1 MDISVI
7 KIKAFAL
14 CLLSIV
20 THIQTQAQINT
31 DFQLG
36 ANGVTVEC
44 GSAALDDTGVINGIT
59 YTKRSKDQITVANAD
74 STCTSGITSMDSLFY
89 GSTTFNAD
97 ISTWDV
103 SSVTG
108 MSYMFFRARA
118 FNQDLSS
125 WDVSNVTDMS
135 YMFYEANAFN
145 GDISSWDVSSVTNMR
160 DMFNRA
166 YAFNEDISAWDV
178 SSVTTMYDMFSNT
191 DAFNGDI
198 SSWDVSSVTNM
209 YFMFASA
216 INFNQD
222 ISSWDVSSVT
232 DMSGMFY
239 NARDFNQDISSWD
252 VSNVTDMSGMFLAN
266 SVFSQDL
273 STWCVVQIGSL
284 PTFFRNP
291 GTNPVW
297 GTCPSREIYGDA
309 GWRLLSLPITGGSVS
324 DLSDDTPIQG
334 VTSGDNPSASANFY
348 LYDDSG
354 TWEVPTDIST
364 AFGDGYGFAVYFYD
378 TLYAGSSELPVRLNV
393 EGSEPSADVTVNLN
407 PVAGGYTLVGNPFS
421 SNFDISATGM
431 TTTGASIQNNV
442 SFWNSAAPT
451 PTYSLQNRTTP
462 YIVRPWQ
469 GFWVELGASGGA
481 TSLTFATA
489 GKTTSDATGS
499 FFSKTMATNNRGDIN
514 FTLSSATTYD
524 EAIRISFRDEAT
536 TDYDLDD
543 ASKMVPLLPS
553 YATMAFY
560 RNDRMKA
567 VESLPYDLQEEITI
581 PAHLELVGVSGA
593 FTFAWDG
600 LESIP
605 AEWELTL
612 HDYEQGVS
620 MNMRQES
627 AYTFTAA
634 SSSQAKRNPQS
645 MLTGILPETMKLKT
659 EEARFGIT
667 IRPASVNNTPN
678 EQPVEFGLSQNYPNP
693 FNPSTTMR
701 YTIQESGQVR
711 IAVYNLMGQ
720 KVATL
725 VDGMK
730 QAGAHTVRWNAA
742 GHASGMYYYRLEA
755 NGQVI
760 TKKMTLIK

>member
-1 MDISVI
+1 MIFSS
-7 KIKAFAL
+7 KMNKTLTLF
-14 CLLSIV
+14 LLSSLYYLSV
-20 THIQTQAQINT
+20 DAQNFT
-31 DFQLG
+31 LN

-44 GSAALDDTGVINGIT
+44 DSAAIDDEGDINGIT
-59 YTKRSKDQITVANAD
+59 YTKRGKDEISSLVSAQNWPVIET
-74 STCTSGITSMDSLFY
+74 TCTSGITDMSEMFNDAH
-89 GSTTFNAD
+89 TFNGD

-103 SSVTG
+103 SSITN
-108 MSYMFFRARA
+108 MHS
-118 FNQDLSS
+118 
-125 WDVSNVTDMS
+125 
-135 YMFYEANAFN
+135 MFYNASAFN
-145 GDISSWDVSSVTNMR
+145 G
-160 DMFNRA
+160 
-166 YAFNEDISAWDV
+166 DISAWDV
-178 SSVTTMYDMFSNT
+178 SSVTTMHSMFYGAS
-191 DAFNGDI
+191 AFNSDISAWDVSSVTNMHFMFREASSFNSDI
-198 SSWDVSSVTNM
+198 SSWDVSSVTYM
-209 YFMFASA
+209 TAMFKDNSV
-216 INFNQD
+216 FNQD
-222 ISSWDVSSVT
+222 
-232 DMSGMFY
+232 
-239 NARDFNQDISSWD
+239 
-252 VSNVTDMSGMFLAN
+252 
-266 SVFSQDL
+266 L
-273 STWCVVQIGSL
+273 SMWCVPQFNDSPKNFGN
-284 PTFFRNP
+284 T
-291 GTNPVW
+291 GTDPAW

-334 VTSGDNPSASANFY
+334 VNGGDNPSYSPNFY

-354 TWEVPTDIST
+354 TWEAPTDVST
-364 AFGDGYGFAVYFYD
+364 AIGDGKGFSVYFYNNTD
-378 TLYAGSSELPVRLNV
+378 AGSSELPVRLDV

-407 PVAGGYTLVGNPFS
+407 PAAGGHTLVGNPFS

-431 TTTGASIQNNV
+431 TTTGESIQNNV
-442 SFWNSAAPT
+442 SFWNSAAG
-451 PTYSLQNRTTP
+451 TYTTGDRSTS

-469 GFWVELGASGGA
+469 GFWVEVDTAISN
-481 TSLTFATA
+481 SDFLTFATA
-489 GKTTSDATGS
+489 GKTDSIASGS
-499 FFSKTMATNNRGDIN
+499 FFSKTVATNNRGDIN

-612 HDYEQGVS
+612 HDYEQGIS
-620 MNMRQES
+620 MNMRQEL
-627 AYTFTAA
+627 AYTFSAA
-634 SSSQAKRNPQS
+634 SSSQAKKNPLS
-645 MLTGILPETMKLKT
+645 ILTGILPETMKLKT
-659 EEARFGIT
+659 EDTRFGIT
-667 IRPASVNNTPN
+667 IRPASVSATPK
-678 EQPVEFGLSQNYPNP
+678 EHPVAFALNQNYPNP
-693 FNPSTTMR
+693 FNPSTTIR

-711 IAVYNLMGQ
+711 VAVYNLMGQ

-725 VDGMK
+725 VDGVK
-730 QAGAHTVRWNAA
+730 QAGPHTVRWNAA

>member
-20 THIQTQAQINT
+20 THMQTQAQINT

-44 GSAALDDTGVINGIT
+44 DNAALGETGEINSIT
-59 YTKRSKDQITVANAD
+59 YTKRSKDQITTANAPT
-74 STCTSGITSMDSLFY
+74 TCTSGIVNMDSLFLDA
-89 GSTTFNAD
+89 TTFD
-97 ISTWDV
+97 
-103 SSVTG
+103 
-108 MSYMFFRARA
+108 
-118 FNQDLSS
+118 
-125 WDVSNVTDMS
+125 
-135 YMFYEANAFN
+135 
-145 GDISSWDVSSVTNMR
+145 GDISSWDVSDVTSMISL
-160 DMFNRA
+160 FNGAAR
-166 YAFNEDISAWDV
+166 FNKDISKWDV
-178 SSVTTMYDMFSNT
+178 SSVQNISGLFANASD
-191 DAFNGDI
+191 FNRDI
-198 SSWDVSSVTNM
+198 SFWDVSSVDNM
-209 YFMFASA
+209 YGMFYNAAS
-216 INFNQD
+216 FNQA

-232 DMSGMFY
+232 DM
-239 NARDFNQDISSWD
+239 R
-252 VSNVTDMSGMFLAN
+252 VMFLDAN
-266 SVFSQDL
+266 VFSQDL
-273 STWCVVQIGSL
+273 STWCVAQIGSQ
-284 PTFFRNP
+284 PNNFGNSG

-297 GTCPSREIYGDA
+297 GTCPVLRREIYGDA
-309 GWRLLSLPITGGSVS
+309 GWRLLSLPITGGTVS
-324 DLSDDTPIQG
+324 DLSDDTAIQG
-334 VTSGDNPSASANFY
+334 VTGGDNPSASANFY

-354 TWEVPTDIST
+354 EWEVPTDVST
-364 AFGDGYGFAVYFYD
+364 VFGDGKGFAVYFYD
-378 TLYAGSSELPVRLNV
+378 NANAGSSALPVRLDAA
-393 EGSEPSADVTVNLN
+393 GSEPSADVTVALN
-407 PVAGGYTLVGNPFS
+407 ITPESGSSSAFTLVGNPFS
-421 SNFDISATGM
+421 SNFSTN
-431 TTTGASIQNNV
+431 TTDMVPGGGGIQNNIY
-442 SFWNSAAPT
+442 FWNDATGSF
-451 PTYSLQNRTTP
+451 SVQDRTTP

-469 GFWVELGASGGA
+469 GFWVQLNFYYSLFPD
-481 TSLTFATA
+481 LTFKTT

-499 FFSKTMATNNRGDIN
+499 FFSKTVATNNRGDIN

-543 ASKMVPLLPS
+543 ASKMVPLLTE

-581 PAHLELVGVSGA
+581 PAHLELVGVSGS

-605 AEWELTL
+605 EEWELTL
-612 HDYEQGVS
+612 HDYEQELS

-645 MLTGILPETMKLKT
+645 MLTGTLPETMKLMT
-659 EEARFGIT
+659 EETRFGIT
-667 IRPASVNNTPN
+667 IRPASVNTTPN
-678 EQPVEFGLSQNYPNP
+678 EQPVEFELSQNYPNP
-693 FNPSTTMR
+693 FNPSTTIR

-711 IAVYNLMGQ
+711 IAVYTLMGQ

-725 VDGMK
+725 VDGIK
-730 QAGAHTVRWNAA
+730 QAGAHNVRWNAA
-742 GHASGMYYYRLEA
+742 GHASGMYYYQLEA